1 MKLFF
6 KIFTLAALAAGTL
19 SSCGSD
25 VPVNT
30 ESPEHRHKVSA
41 TISVSLPGQEEK
53 KALTRAEDGNPG
65 IDTDIQT
72 VDGLVFDENGLF
84 IERLPANYIDYSD
97 DGIKIVFLFEQ
108 VDLKRTVHIVANAR
122 EKDTNHDK
130 LDFSSLTVG
139 APESVVGTLKTVPMM
154 SSVENTQDHITPLV
168 MWGRIVL
175 DSGIMQNTEMKGV
188 KLLRAAACVTAK
200 TAEASASNNL
210 GDFVLEGL
218 SACNLSPEGYLTPTT
233 TVTAAPSATPTTG
246 RPTGTTF
253 ANASKTWAEG
263 PVPSIYVYERNCTTT
278 DYMGVIIKGSYKGDS
293 GYYKVIL
300 VDASGKPYN
309 IIRNHRY
316 ILTISD
322 VSARGYHDIA
332 TAVASNPSNAL
343 KATLVDQNPDYS
355 SVAGDSQYIMRMD
368 CNTAE
373 IYGANTDN
381 AELNDVII
389 ATVYSDRAVLPSVK
403 ISGDNE
409 WISEIRTAPEGGNK
423 YSVIADLISDGSDH
437 EADMIVRSDNLEL
450 PLKLKWHVNDEY
462 RRGDNSYT
470 VKLINDGEKNWN
482 VIVKS
487 GQTATPWFGL
497 INDGETPI
505 NVTGTS
511 GFVTEINSRYDPG
524 AYLHVNFGQNNT
536 AKLHKTC
543 AAPDESPVS
552 SNLII
557 IRHQ

>member
-200 TAEASASNNL
+200 TAEA
-210 GDFVLEGL
+210 
-218 SACNLSPEGYLTPTT
+218 
-233 TVTAAPSATPTTG
+233 
-246 RPTGTTF
+246 
-253 ANASKTWAEG
+253 
-263 PVPSIYVYERNCTTT
+263 
-278 DYMGVIIKGSYKGDS
+278 
-293 GYYKVIL
+293 
-300 VDASGKPYN
+300 
-309 IIRNHRY
+309 
-316 ILTISD
+316 
-322 VSARGYHDIA
+322 
-332 TAVASNPSNAL
+332 
-343 KATLVDQNPDYS
+343 
-355 SVAGDSQYIMRMD
+355 
-368 CNTAE
+368 
-373 IYGANTDN
+373 
-381 AELNDVII
+381 
-389 ATVYSDRAVLPSVK
+389 
-403 ISGDNE
+403 
-409 WISEIRTAPEGGNK
+409 
-423 YSVIADLISDGSDH
+423 
-437 EADMIVRSDNLEL
+437 
-450 PLKLKWHVNDEY
+450 
-462 RRGDNSYT
+462 
-470 VKLINDGEKNWN
+470 
-482 VIVKS
+482 
-487 GQTATPWFGL
+487 
-497 INDGETPI
+497 
-505 NVTGTS
+505 
-511 GFVTEINSRYDPG
+511 
-524 AYLHVNFGQNNT
+524 
-536 AKLHKTC
+536 
-543 AAPDESPVS
+543 
-552 SNLII
+552 
-557 IRHQ
+557 